1 MIHQYVDYL
10 VREQNVKNIFGK
22 FFVLFCFPTE
32 TMLCSFCLDSKPMI
46 SCLIRAVMGETV
58 DVGSSVIIIFISGKG
73 VSNT

>member
-46 SCLIRAVMGETV
+46 RAVMGGTV
-58 DVGSSVIIIFISGKG
+58 DVGSLVIIIFISGKS